1 MLCTCNGIIRG
12 GFLYCRYCGK
22 SLKQSEAVDKKEPE
36 RSEEVGDLEQH
47 KLDITGVLGTGAKDK
62 PKKVKKSTRASL
74 VELDAALG
82 LPEDERGWLKLNT
95 EVNCVG
101 KKPKLLYIEGISLSR
116 DTPDNVSGW
125 LDLYR
130 KCIRAMDIKDN
141 RKFLAVLGEVCRK
154 RLYKFSSDADAEAS
168 LKEYAHIQGDYYLS
182 VAQGANKKLDS
193 LYKLAKRLDMQDDIE
208 FKLR

>member
-1 MLCTCNGIIRG
+1 M
-12 GFLYCRYCGK
+12 
-22 SLKQSEAVDKKEPE
+22 
-36 RSEEVGDLEQH
+36 
-47 KLDITGVLGTGAKDK
+47 
-62 PKKVKKSTRASL
+62 
-74 VELDAALG
+74 
-82 LPEDERGWLKLNT
+82 
-95 EVNCVG
+95 G

-168 LKEYAHIQGDYYLS
+168 LKEYAHVQGDYYLS

-193 LYKLAKRLDMQDDIE
+193 LYKLAKRMDMQDDIE